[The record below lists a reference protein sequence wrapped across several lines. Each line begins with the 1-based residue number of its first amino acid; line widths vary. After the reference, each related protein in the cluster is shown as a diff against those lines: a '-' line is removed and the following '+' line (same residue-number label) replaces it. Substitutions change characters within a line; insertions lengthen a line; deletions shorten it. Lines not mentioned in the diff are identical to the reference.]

1 MDKDAAFAE
10 IAQELAALHAAKNAD
25 YGDSFG
31 ETFRKLGPISAVTR
45 IADKTNR
52 LCTLAVRGA
61 ERKVADETV
70 EDTLKDL
77 ASYAIMALV
86 ELRARRQNDED
97 A

>member
-1 MDKDAAFAE
+1 MDKDAKFLE
-10 IAQELAALHAAKNAD
+10 IARELAALHAAKNAD

-31 ETFRKLGPISAVTR
+31 ETFRRLGLISAATR
-45 IADKTNR
+45 ISDKTNR

-86 ELRARRQNDED
+86 ELRAKVE
-97 A
+97 